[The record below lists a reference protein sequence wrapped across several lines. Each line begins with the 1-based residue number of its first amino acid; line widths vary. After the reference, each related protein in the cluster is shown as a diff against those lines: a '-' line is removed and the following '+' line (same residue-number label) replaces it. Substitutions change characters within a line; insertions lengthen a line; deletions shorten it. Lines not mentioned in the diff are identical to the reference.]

1 MTLSTSGYTVGS
13 NQPLTHARILYAPIT
28 GTITADGTGGAL
40 AANDYTFQRWEAAIG
55 RNSWA
60 ITSAS
65 SQAVDAVFI
74 AAHNLA
80 GKTIRAWRTGASRT
94 NLVPYSEQ
102 IDNPAWGKSR
112 VTVTSNATTAPDGLL
127 TADKIVETEETG
139 SHAVVEA
146 VSCVAEETYTASCYI
161 KAGERTEARL
171 RIGDDASPSSF
182 IDDVIIDLS
191 DGTVASPTPSAIV
204 SDEGNG
210 WWRVSI
216 SGATRAGTTVVTLTV
231 QIYDDGSGDYL
242 GDGTSGI
249 YAWGAQ
255 IEQGELSDY
264 IQTEGSPVTSTKEY
278 ISPWIT
284 PADNSTIA
292 IMTNDGGDPWQS
304 TEYGIDLSEGNG
316 AQIGI
321 IRMGVA
327 LQMQQA
333 VFGGVEP
340 IGLNRIVETR
350 HSMSETGQ
358 WLGRTIQ
365 RQARRTQMDWAH
377 LSADWYRANFEPFSL
392 ALPQTPFGLIQ
403 NPSKMPESV
412 AWCWT
417 DDTPTP
423 SNMGIKNLMQV
434 SLGITG
440 YLE

>member
-13 NQPLTHARILYAPIT
+13 NQPLTHARILWEPIA

-40 AANDYTFQRWEAAIG
+40 AANDYTFQRWQLGATSGNWTIQTAA
-55 RNSWA
+55 
-60 ITSAS
+60 SAD
-65 SQAVDAVFI
+65 VDTVFI
-74 AAHNLA
+74 AAHSLA
-80 GKTIRAWRTGASRT
+80 GATILVQTAATAGGAFTTRA
-94 NLVPYSEQ
+94 
-102 IDNPAWGKSR
+102 
-112 VTVTSNATTAPDGLL
+112 TVT
-127 TADKIVETEETG
+127 
-139 SHAVVEA
+139 
-146 VSCVAEETYTASCYI
+146 
-161 KAGERTEARL
+161 
-171 RIGDDASPSSF
+171 
-182 IDDVIIDLS
+182 
-191 DGTVASPTPSAIV
+191 PT
-204 SDEGNG
+204 
-210 WWRVSI
+210 
-216 SGATRAGTTVVTLTV
+216 
-231 QIYDDGSGDYL
+231 
-242 GDGTSGI
+242 
-249 YAWGAQ
+249 
-255 IEQGELSDY
+255 
-264 IQTEGSPVTSTKEY
+264 
-278 ISPWIT
+278 
-284 PADNSTIA
+284 DNSTIA
-292 IMTNDGGDPWQS
+292 VMINDAGSPYSVREVRLSISDAVS
-304 TEYGIDLSEGNG
+304 TADV
-316 AQIGI
+316 GI
-321 IRMGVA
+321 IRAGKA

-434 SLGITG
+434 SLAITG